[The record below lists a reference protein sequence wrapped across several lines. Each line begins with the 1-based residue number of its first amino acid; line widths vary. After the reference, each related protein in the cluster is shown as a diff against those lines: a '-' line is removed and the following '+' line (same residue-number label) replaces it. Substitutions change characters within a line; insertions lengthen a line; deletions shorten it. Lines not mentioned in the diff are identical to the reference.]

1 MAAQAV
7 ADGSD
12 VVATLAARRRIP
24 RNGFR
29 FALAMASVSTA
40 IAAVTSLLL
49 ERNPKRLP

>member
-1 MAAQAV
+1 
-7 ADGSD
+7 

-24 RNGFR
+24 SNGFR